1 MEPLFV
7 DIARFIQDVNPVGPA
22 SIQHN
27 GDGQILKKRKLEVSL
42 RAGVQGQE
50 PSHQTW
56 RRGSYSTVNDLSFSI
71 PQRKKLSLEIGHL
84 ETQGLRAR
92 NPASGDIEFEL
103 SWKDIRK
110 SLSSCVYSIAISKL
124 IPGSAEH
131 VICLPVP
138 EKAQMQYN
146 FCVFPLRGDGVT
158 ISETN
163 SAAEQ
168 MLWTVPVTTPKP
180 GIFEGKIHAKEEEP
194 YKSILLR
201 HLNELL
207 KPLGKEV
214 IEPNEKE
221 FSSTTVQA
229 YRKGE
234 KAVHL
239 KAFRG
244 SKDGTSIL
252 SIAAYKPNPLTPRVF
267 YSQHLL
273 LTFHSVPVG
282 FFWLTSFRNLKI

>member
-7 DIARFIQDVNPVGPA
+7 DIARFIQDVNSVGPA
-22 SIQHN
+22 PIQPN
-27 GDGQILKKRKLEVSL
+27 GDGQISKKRKLEVSL
-42 RAGVQGQE
+42 RAGVQGQV

-56 RRGSYSTVNDLSFSI
+56 RSGSYSTINDLSFSI
-71 PQRKKLSLEIGHL
+71 PQRKKLSLDIGHL
-84 ETQGLRAR
+84 ENQGLRAR

-110 SLSSCVYSIAISKL
+110 SLSSCVLYIAISKL

-146 FCVFPLRGDGVT
+146 FCLFPLHGDGVT
-158 ISETN
+158 ISESN

-168 MLWTVPVTTPKP
+168 MLWTVPITTPKP

-194 YKSILLR
+194 YKSVLLR

-221 FSSTTVQA
+221 FTSKTVQA

-234 KAVHL
+234 KAVHV

-244 SKDGTSIL
+244 SKDGTSIF
-252 SIAAYKPNPLTPRVF
+252 SIAAYKPDPLILRVF
-267 YSQHLL
+267 DSKYPAIVL
-273 LTFHSVPVG
+273 
-282 FFWLTSFRNLKI
+282 SFRASRYFLVDLIS